1 MLGFIYQMVN
11 IIDILVQHEPQYI
24 MAVSIRR
31 IVVYLHRINLLWAN
45 LRAANIIVGSGGI
58 HGAAISHHHL
68 IDTSLKAALC
78 NKTLGIGSVNREIK
92 TNGIAQTCSQYHP
105 SSFLSALGSSYTAV
119 IIYHDRLRLPGNIKI
134 FPCSYVVNQHG
145 IGISVSQFPEIY
157 RRTQF
162 GRCGTCVCLECICR
176 LVVVNIISVELD
188 IQFLVFAQIDRSRIK
203 GRRSVLDI
211 YVSTGS
217 GIACR

>member
-31 IVVYLHRINLLWAN
+31 IVVYLHRINL
-45 LRAANIIVGSGGI
+45 RAANIIVGSGGI

-68 IDTSLKAALC
+68 IDTRLKAALC
-78 NKTLGIGSVNREIK
+78 NKTLGIGSFNREIK
-92 TNGIAQTCSQYHP
+92 TNGITQTCSQYHP
-105 SSFLSALGSSYTAV
+105 SSFLSALGSSYTVV

-145 IGISVSQFPEIY
+145 IGISVSQFPEIF

-162 GRCGTCVCLECICR
+162 GRCGTCVCLECMCR

-188 IQFLVFAQIDRSRIK
+188 IQFLVFAQIDRFRIK
-203 GRRSVLDI
+203 SRRSVLDI